1 MKGTGPGKGMGINM
15 ETHVWPK
22 EQMKLSQKR
31 VKAEMTLDL
40 LPGGQLIGGTL
51 PKRLR
56 NCDQK
61 EEENQV
67 SLGF

>member
-1 MKGTGPGKGMGINM
+1 M
-15 ETHVWPK
+15 E
-22 EQMKLSQKR
+22 LSQKR
-31 VKAEMTLDL
+31 VNAELTLDL
-40 LPGGQLIGGTL
+40 LPGGQLIGGIL

-67 SLGF
+67 SMGF